1 MHPSAEVPCASNGAR
16 GASNIAPNSCRTLG
30 LVFRAL
36 LACYYRC
43 IATEWQQARIGRTRG
58 NEEVE
63 VEAFELAVD
72 AQVRCIDA
80 GSRRHQFAVLLS
92 QLLPPCEASL

>member
-1 MHPSAEVPCASNGAR
+1 MAR
-16 GASNIAPNSCRTLG
+16 RNIAPIHAGLSASCFG
-30 LVFRAL
+30 IF
-36 LACYYRC
+36 ACYYQC

-72 AQVRCIDA
+72 AQVRCKLLIDA

-92 QLLPPCEASL
+92 QLLPPCGASL